1 MQAND
6 KTQLSMIPYCCC
18 HNMWTLAA
26 VAVYLFRMAAL
37 RRPGP
42 RAKIAERLKRM
53 RLAAGITQEEACAR
67 LKIARSQWF
76 LIESGQRSIPAE
88 RIVDFALLVKVPVTE
103 LLGV

>member
-1 MQAND
+1 MQARD

-18 HNMWTLAA
+18 HKMWTRTTATL
-26 VAVYLFRMAAL
+26 YLLVMAAL

-42 RAKIAERLKRM
+42 RAKIAERLKRL